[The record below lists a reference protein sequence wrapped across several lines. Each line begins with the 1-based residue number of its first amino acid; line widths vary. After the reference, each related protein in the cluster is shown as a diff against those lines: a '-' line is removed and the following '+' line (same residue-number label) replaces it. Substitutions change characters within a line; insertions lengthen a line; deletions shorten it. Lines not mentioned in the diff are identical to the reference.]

1 VKKAR
6 FFQLGLVLALA
17 IGAGYLNYQW
27 IEGKIQ
33 SVGPQTVEAE
43 TLSVLVAAKDLP
55 VGTKI
60 GPGMLKQ
67 ARYLPESA
75 PSNSYS
81 DPKQVENRVLIAAV
95 SANEPIL
102 ESRLAPT
109 DVTVGGVQAMIT
121 PGKRAVAVKGNEVM
135 GLAGFVAPGNRVDVL
150 VTLRSGGKSDEPSTK
165 LVLESV
171 PVLATG
177 TVLEQSKDGSGTSPV
192 DVYTLELT
200 PEESELLALAANLG
214 TLHFAMRNLQDK
226 EPVLTRG
233 ADVRSAMSSLTPERP
248 KAAPKAQPR
257 PAKVVEVITGSAT
270 QKLQFQ

>member
-1 VKKAR
+1 
-6 FFQLGLVLALA
+6 
-17 IGAGYLNYQW
+17 
-27 IEGKIQ
+27 
-33 SVGPQTVEAE
+33 VEAE